1 MGTLLLLYRLLE
13 ASRGRHRDAQCHPA
27 GTHKAHIEAV
37 RGIQIYGPMTI
48 MLSVP
53 VPGPQV
59 VEWVRVLLGVEEPVA
74 EAYCRPL
81 MELGADNG
89 DSLLM

>member
-1 MGTLLLLYRLLE
+1 MSPGLHPQGTQNQ
-13 ASRGRHRDAQCHPA
+13 AA
-27 GTHKAHIEAV
+27 
-37 RGIQIYGPMTI
+37 RGIHIYGPMTI

-53 VPGPQV
+53 VPRLQV

-89 DSLLM
+89 ESLLM